1 MIRVEIEVRLILL
14 GTYTEVIVDSSDGGV
29 GALRVR
35 LFITES
41 EFGVDSCKGGNRDIE
56 VDIDAMLSCCN
67 SLLVEIIEGVN
78 KSSCIRVVC
87 LTLLPRTAELFAW
100 RELFNAMSIN
110 LAAMGGT

>member
-1 MIRVEIEVRLILL
+1 MIRVEIEVRLNLL

-41 EFGVDSCKGGNRDIE
+41 EFVVDSCKGDNRDIE
-56 VDIDAMLSCCN
+56 VEIDVMLSCCN
-67 SLLVEIIEGVN
+67 SLLVDIIEGVN

-87 LTLLPRTAELFAW
+87 LTLAPSTAELFAW
-100 RELFNAMSIN
+100 REPFKVMGIN